1 MPIEAYRQKNLKA
14 GKIVVPPIAKATMSV
29 KEVMVIATPA
39 CWKKENKY
47 VLKDPGYRGR
57 HIITHS
63 NLIS

>member
-39 CWKKENKY
+39 CWKKNDIYKMII
-47 VLKDPGYRGR
+47 LKIRELEGD
-57 HIITHS
+57 
-63 NLIS
+63 NLASF